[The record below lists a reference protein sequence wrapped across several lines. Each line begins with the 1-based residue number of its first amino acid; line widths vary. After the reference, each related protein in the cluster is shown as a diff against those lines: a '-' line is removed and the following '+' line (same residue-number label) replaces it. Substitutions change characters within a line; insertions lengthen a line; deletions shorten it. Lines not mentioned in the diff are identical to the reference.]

1 MNSPVLACFFCFVLF
16 LSPRVCI
23 QSTVWVNLTGSLT
36 SIVPMCLESSNCKLA
51 QYNINIHNVHYSGIW
66 GRKMWRGSYVSHLP
80 FCDND
85 VFYSAEWSHSHNQFF
100 KHTSLDFTSSHF
112 LSCLIKVWFFFP
124 FTSHAYACQ
133 IKVSISLFLS
143 PAISNF
149 CSQLQIPTPILT
161 LSVHAFRQL

>member
-1 MNSPVLACFFCFVLF
+1 MFFFVLF

-85 VFYSAEWSHSHNQFF
+85 VSYSAEWSHSHNQFF

-112 LSCLIKVWFFFP
+112 LSCLIKVWFFF
-124 FTSHAYACQ
+124 
-133 IKVSISLFLS
+133 SLHLTCLCLS
-143 PAISNF
+143 DKGLNLSLPLPGHL
-149 CSQLQIPTPILT
+149 QLLLPTTNSDAHSYP
-161 LSVHAFRQL
+161 